1 MAPIIEVRNISK
13 QYLLG
18 ESAGLY
24 GNLREA
30 LMHTLTAPFRAFRR
44 ESADDG
50 RKAQSVFWALKDV
63 SLDVERGDTIAIIGS
78 NGAGK
83 STLLK
88 ILSRITDPTEGHV
101 RVRGRMASLLEVGTG
116 FHPELTGRENIYLNG
131 SILGMR
137 KSEIEAKFD
146 EILAF
151 AGIGDFLDTPVK
163 RYSSGMY
170 VRLAFSIAAHLDP
183 EILVV
188 DEVLAV
194 GDMAFQKKCLGKM
207 AEACTQDRT
216 VLFVS
221 HNLAAVEA
229 LCKRAVVLQQG
240 SLVFT
245 GTAKDAV
252 RYYLQN
258 IPGEQFQSGSHLID
272 LSASPGRFS
281 KFQPLLK
288 RLELFTEDGSPLGGE
303 LPVGAGLK
311 AVIHF
316 SLEHYCTSF
325 DAWIAFD
332 TPSGQRIC
340 TAHSAYDPN
349 RLHEERIGDQ
359 TFTCEISS
367 LPLVPG
373 EYKISVGLDI
383 SGQEVDCVEDA
394 ARLNVLKTDFYGTGV
409 VPTRGTFLL
418 RNRWELDEQKSEV
431 GAPK

>member
-18 ESAGLY
+18 EAGGLY

-30 LMHTLTAPFRAFRR
+30 LMHTLAAPLRAFRKGS
-44 ESADDG
+44 SASDG
-50 RKAQSVFWALKDV
+50 QKKQSEFWALKDV
-63 SLDVERGDTIAIIGS
+63 TLDVERGDTIAIIGS

-151 AGIGDFLDTPVK
+151 AGIGNFLDTPVK

-194 GDMAFQKKCLGKM
+194 GDVAFQKKCLGKM
-207 AEACTQDRT
+207 AEACTQNRT

-229 LCKRAVVLQQG
+229 LCNKGVVLQQG
-240 SLVFT
+240 KAVFQ
-245 GTAKDAV
+245 GTSKEAIQF
-252 RYYLQN
+252 YLQN
-258 IPGEQFQSGSHLID
+258 VSSEGVPSQSNIID
-272 LSASPGRFS
+272 LDHAPGRLA
-281 KFQPLLK
+281 KHRPHLK
-288 RLELFTEDGSPLGGE
+288 RLELFSGNNEPLVGE
-303 LPVGAGLK
+303 LPVGAPVK
-311 AVIHF
+311 AIITF
-316 SLEHYCTSF
+316 QLQESCTSF
-325 DAWIAFD
+325 DASIAFD
-332 TPSGQRIC
+332 TTSGQRIC
-340 TAHSAYDPN
+340 TAHSAYEPN
-349 RLHEERIGDQ
+349 RVHEEQSGEQ
-359 TFTCEISS
+359 TFVCEIPS
-367 LPLVPG
+367 LPLLPG
-373 EYKISVGLDI
+373 EYRVGVGLDI
-383 SGQEVDCVEDA
+383 GGYEVDWVDDA
-394 ARLNVLKTDFYGTGV
+394 ARLYVIKSDFYGTGI

-418 RNRWELDEQKSEV
+418 QNRWALSEKKERV
-431 GAPK
+431 NA